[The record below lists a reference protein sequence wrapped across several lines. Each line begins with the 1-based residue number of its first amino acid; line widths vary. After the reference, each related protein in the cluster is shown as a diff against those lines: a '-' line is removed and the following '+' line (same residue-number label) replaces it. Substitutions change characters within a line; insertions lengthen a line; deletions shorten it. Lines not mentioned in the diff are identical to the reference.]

1 MNRYINASRDICTEL
16 EETNENAM
24 SAFLLLRDV
33 IDSYFDDCSLNGILE
48 NGESRETAALDWMEK
63 NYTGLMSA
71 CYAARVLMDRVTNTL
86 MLWPTPIEGNSIS
99 EKIHRK

>member
-33 IDSYFDDCSLNGILE
+33 IDSYFGDCSLEGILT
-48 NGESRETAALDWMEK
+48 NGGSRETTALDWMEK
-63 NYTGLMSA
+63 NYTGLSSN
-71 CYAARVLMDRVTNTL
+71 L
-86 MLWPTPIEGNSIS
+86 
-99 EKIHRK
+99 

>member
-1 MNRYINASRDICTEL
+1 MKRYIKASRGICTEL

-33 IDSYFDDCSLNGILE
+33 IDAYFEDCSLEGILK
-48 NGESRETAALDWMEK
+48 NGESRETAALDWMEE

-71 CYAARVLMDRVTNTL
+71 FYAARVLMERVTDTL
-86 MLWPTPIEGNSIS
+86 MLWPTPIEGDSIS
-99 EKIHRK
+99 ETIHRK